1 MLKKIKFKFAMVIVG
16 TLSKD
21 EHEYYS
27 HMQELVSKYDLAELV
42 KLEVNV
48 ELSDLLHIL
57 GSSRI
62 ILHPTFKEPFGIAV
76 AEGISSGLVP
86 VVPTIGGNSEFV
98 PRHLQ
103 FSNPTQ
109 AAEIIVDV
117 MGTEQEVRISLSREM
132 EEFSKEKFKS
142 KLKHI
147 LEPDLQPMN
156 SLLEPRPLAAT

>member
-57 GSSRI
+57 
-62 ILHPTFKEPFGIAV
+62 
-76 AEGISSGLVP
+76 
-86 VVPTIGGNSEFV
+86 
-98 PRHLQ
+98 
-103 FSNPTQ
+103 
-109 AAEIIVDV
+109 
-117 MGTEQEVRISLSREM
+117 
-132 EEFSKEKFKS
+132 
-142 KLKHI
+142 
-147 LEPDLQPMN
+147 
-156 SLLEPRPLAAT
+156 